1 MVSSDVLGLGGGLV
15 YCDLHKSVA
24 AIGGLLTLP
33 VLQANAF
40 RLEAIA
46 HLALANCNGR
56 QSPTLQN
63 ASRWFKSIGT
73 RVGLLEDPA
82 EDVFVTRVI
91 FNGANYRILE
101 GLCEAN
107 GHHLQHIL
115 HAVEGMPD
123 RGELGAVKRSCEA
136 LLVLSDL
143 LCDRAGLDAFL
154 KGSEH
159 PLEALPIKSIPTMK
173 QLAARTTFPYRDLAV
188 AGCDVQWLSRFVL
201 PPDEQSISW
210 SPGERSPFDRQPLL
224 DTGSEIIVALPSAL
238 GAAVREAVIGTC
250 IRTGNELRL
259 RMQVLRSQTEA
270 LAQNPMFRKARIP
283 GASADPNNVL
293 VPSRPVEIELGYW
306 VHCVLLVDDLE
317 GFDDGGLWGI
327 SSRGSAATPALQAE
341 IEQASAFC
349 HAQPGFKAGLTFIV
363 VCGFGRGFALGIDDV
378 EGWLVEVATDY
389 DVDVMGWLHNFD
401 FSELIK
407 LSAMDQ
413 NLRSKGFTLAGPNG
427 LLPKVAIAHE
437 NGGHLVPHEAMP
449 EEFDAG
455 VISIPTNAHLGLR
468 AAHHR
473 RWDVRSIA
481 APDGQTAV
489 VRQIGGSELSQE
501 TKSQTYIDPEDLER
515 GILRGAWIGG
525 SHTWWVH
532 VSSEEMVDKNILWN
546 VWDMQCVWME
556 RIARTL
562 IHTLPSPP
570 AFLVWRL
577 NFARWEKTPTTEVTL
592 ATPEEITRNIATSIE
607 VGSTTIVTEIGPAFY
622 CGLSRPDNAAEAA
635 VVRSFVEQVVP
646 LCGRTDQ
653 SIESFMAE
661 IVPSPNARQMHA
673 FAPQNFHD
681 HVRDAIG
688 SPPILMSQLD
698 DAALRIGLGWHGVD
712 RPGGTLH
719 GKIECCRAL
728 NKITSALEQ
737 EFCQELSRFER
748 HALVEA
754 AIANHEAAACDRST
768 WHRTSGALIA
778 LAEDEHAIRD
788 RIAEHHAKLN
798 IVSLTSRILI
808 EAGLS
813 ECPLGTGDAPADID
827 LSRLMAKASMIFY
840 LGGYSDAIHYGGMKP
855 EVRISPAGQILI
867 DPAFFDVIVEPAGR
881 SLADKV
887 IDKHR
892 DRYPELLREPEFET
906 RPLDEIVE
914 GAFLEAWQDEVGA
927 SLADCRG
934 AVEALESKLVNAG
947 VGWEMMPRP
956 ALIIFLDDHIQDPE
970 AYVSALESVPQ
981 KGWKSVPPS
990 FVDQDRQ
997 PWRFGRRLSV
1007 YRRPLLRLSNSDNT
1021 PVVVAPGFLRAALL
1035 MMMQNYCG
1043 AGMDQE
1049 LLISSKMRRWWNLV
1063 QDRDAKDFEQ
1073 LVCAELQKIG
1083 WDAVSR
1089 KKFSEILGKR
1099 LPQDPGDID
1108 VLTWRSDGRIILLEC
1123 KNLKFARTPSEIAKQ
1138 LFKYQGTVDKKGRTD
1153 MLAKHLKRVTL
1164 ARKHVAKFQQYTG
1177 VETGS
1182 IEGALI
1188 FSNNVPMVFAR
1199 QQIENSG
1206 RYLTFDQL
1214 SLL

>member
-1 MVSSDVLGLGGGLV
+1 MVSSDVHGLGAGFGH
-15 YCDLHKSVA
+15 CDLHKSVA

-33 VLQANAF
+33 VLQANTL

-56 QSPTLQN
+56 RSPTLQN
-63 ASRWFKSIGT
+63 ASRWFKSVGT
-73 RVGLLEDPA
+73 RVGFLEDPA

-123 RGELGAVKRSCEA
+123 RGKLGAVKRSCEA

-143 LCDRAGLDAFL
+143 LCARAGLDAFL
-154 KGSEH
+154 EGSEH

-173 QLAARTTFPYRDLAV
+173 QLTARTTFSYRDLAV

-201 PPDEQSISW
+201 PPDEQSINW
-210 SPGERSPFDRQPLL
+210 SPSERSPFDRQPLL
-224 DTGSEIIVALPSAL
+224 DTGSEIIAALPSAL
-238 GAAVREAVIGTC
+238 GAAVREAVIETF

-283 GASADPNNVL
+283 GASADPNNAL
-293 VPSRPVEIELGYW
+293 VPSLPVEIEPGYW

-327 SSRGSAATPALQAE
+327 SSRGSAAAPALQTE

-349 HAQPGFKAGLTFIV
+349 HAQPGFKSGLTFIV
-363 VCGFGRGFALGIDDV
+363 ICGFGRGFALGYDGA

-407 LSAMDQ
+407 LSAMDRD
-413 NLRSKGFTLAGPNG
+413 LRSKAFTLNGPNG

-449 EEFDAG
+449 DEFYAG
-455 VISIPTNAHLGLR
+455 VIAIPTNAHLGLR

-481 APDGQTAV
+481 APDDRTAV
-489 VRQIGGSELSQE
+489 VRLIGGSELLQE
-501 TKSQTYIDPEDLER
+501 AKSRIYIDPEDLEG
-515 GILRGAWIGG
+515 GILRGAWLGG

-532 VSSEEMVDKNILWN
+532 VSSEEIVDKNVLWN

-562 IHTLPSPP
+562 IHALPSPP
-570 AFLVWRL
+570 DFLVWRL
-577 NFARWEKTPTTEVTL
+577 NFSRWEKIPATEVMP
-592 ATPEEITRNIATSIE
+592 ATPEEIERDVTTLIE
-607 VGSTTIVTEIGPAFY
+607 VGSATIVTEIGPAFY
-622 CGLSRPDNAAEAA
+622 RGLSRSDNAAEAA

-646 LCGRTDQ
+646 LCGHTDQ
-653 SIESFMAE
+653 SIESFMVE
-661 IVPSPNARQMHA
+661 IVPSPDARQMHA
-673 FAPQNFHD
+673 FAPQDFHD

-688 SPPILMSQLD
+688 SPPVLMSQLD

-728 NKITSALEQ
+728 NKMTSALEQ
-737 EFCQELSRFER
+737 EFCQELARFDR
-748 HALVEA
+748 HALVKA
-754 AIANHEAAACDRST
+754 AIANHEAVACDRST
-768 WHRTSGALIA
+768 WHRTSGALIGM
-778 LAEDEHAIRD
+778 AEDEHAIRSK
-788 RIAEHHAKLN
+788 IAEHHAKLN
-798 IVSLTSRILI
+798 TVSLTSRILI

-813 ECPLGTGDAPADID
+813 ECPFGTGDTPADID

-840 LGGYSDAIHYGGMKP
+840 LGGYSDAIHYRGMKP
-855 EVRISPAGQILI
+855 EVRISPAGQVMI

-887 IDKHR
+887 IDEHR
-892 DRYPELLREPEFET
+892 DRYTELLREPDFET

-914 GAFLEAWQDEVGA
+914 GAFLEAWQAEVGA

-934 AVEALESKLVNAG
+934 AVEALENKLVNAG

-956 ALIIFLDDHIQDPE
+956 ELITFLDDHIRDPE
-970 AYVSALESVPQ
+970 AYVAALETVPQ
-981 KGWKSVPPS
+981 KGWKSVPHP

-1007 YRRPLLRLSNSDNT
+1007 YRRPLMRLSNINNAL
-1021 PVVVAPGFLRAALL
+1021 VVVVPGFLRASLL
-1035 MMMQNYCG
+1035 MMMHNYYG

-1049 LLISSKMRRWWNLV
+1049 LLISKKMWWWWNLV

-1073 LVCAELQKIG
+1073 LVCAELQKMG
-1083 WDAVSR
+1083 WGAVSR
-1089 KKFSEILGKR
+1089 KKFPEILGKG

-1108 VLTWRSDGRIILLEC
+1108 VLAWRSDGRIVVLEC

-1138 LFKYQGTVDKKGRTD
+1138 LFKYQGTVDEKGRPD
-1153 MLAKHLKRVTL
+1153 MLAKHLKRVAL
-1164 ARKHVAKFQQYTG
+1164 ARKHVAKLQKYTG
-1177 VETGS
+1177 VDTGL
-1182 IEGALI
+1182 IEGALV
-1188 FSNNVPMVFAR
+1188 FSNSVPMVFAR

-1214 SLL
+1214 SSL